1 MTSKKKYILL
11 AALCLACVLAAV
23 LGRKAWT
30 FYYDRKVPNFSKT
43 TELYVRPGTTAEA
56 LGQYI
61 LDSCQVRNAA
71 SFRRAYKDAAG
82 DADPKPGH
90 YTITAG
96 NTSTYVARMLAR
108 GWQTPVRL
116 VLSGTMRQQGALAR
130 KISNQMLLDSIDVIR
145 ALRDSA
151 LLAGYGFT
159 REDVFGLFIPD
170 TYEVYWTASM
180 KDILDRQKEA
190 YDAFW
195 TDANKEKARLLGLSQ
210 KEVSV
215 LASIVGGETNYEPEM
230 PTVAGVYLNRLHVGM
245 PLQADPT
252 VAYCFDYQITRVL
265 KRHLE
270 VDSPF
275 NTYKH
280 AGLPPAP
287 IAVPSRACLNAVLN
301 PDRRGFFYFCA
312 SPEFDGTHRFATT
325 LTEHNRNAAEYQRA
339 LTLRQRAAR

>member
-1 MTSKKKYILL
+1 MTSKKKILL
-11 AALCLACVLAAV
+11 LVV
-23 LGRKAWT
+23 LGLVVAGGFVARRAWT
-30 FYYDRKVPNFSKT
+30 YYYDHKVPNFNETK
-43 TELYVRPGTTAEA
+43 EIYVYPGTTAEDLA
-56 LGQYI
+56 RYI
-61 LDSCQVRNAA
+61 LDSCRVRNAA
-71 SFRRAYKDAAG
+71 SFQRAFRRAFG
-82 DADPKPGH
+82 DAQSKPGH
-90 YTITAG
+90 YTVTAG
-96 NTSTYVARMLAR
+96 NTSMYVARMLAR
-108 GWQTPVRL
+108 GWQTPVKL
-116 VLSGTMRQQGALAR
+116 VLSGTMRQQGAIAR
-130 KISNQMLLDSIDVIR
+130 KISNQMMLDSLDVIR

-159 REDVFGLFIPD
+159 REDVFGLFVPD

-230 PTVAGVYLNRLHVGM
+230 PTIAGVYLNRLHIGM

-265 KRHLE
+265 RKHLE

-287 IAVPSRACLNAVLN
+287 IAVPSRATLNAVLN
-301 PDRRGFFYFCA
+301 PDRRAYFYFCA

-325 LTEHNRNAAEYQRA
+325 LTEHNRNAAAYQRA
-339 LTLRQRAAR
+339 LTLRQRSSR

>member
-1 MTSKKKYILL
+1 MTSKKKYILF
-11 AALCLACVLAAV
+11 ATICLACILAAV
-23 LGRKAWT
+23 FGRKAWN
-30 FYYDRKVPNFSKT
+30 FYYDRRAPNFSKT
-43 TELYVRPGTTAEA
+43 TELYVRPGTTAEE
-56 LGQYI
+56 LNRYI

-71 SFRRAYKDAAG
+71 SFRRAYREAAG

-108 GWQTPVRL
+108 GWQTPVKL
-116 VLSGTMRQQGALAR
+116 VLSGTMRQQGAIAR

-145 ALRDSA
+145 ALRDSE
-151 LLAGYGFT
+151 LLASYGFT

-215 LASIVGGETNYEPEM
+215 LASIVGGETNHEPEM
-230 PTVAGVYLNRLHVGM
+230 PTVAGVYLNRLRVGM

-252 VAYCFDYQITRVL
+252 IAYCFDYQITRVL

-280 AGLPPAP
+280 TGLPPAP

-301 PDRRGFFYFCA
+301 PDRRGYFYFCA
-312 SPEFDGTHRFATT
+312 SPEFNGTHRFATT

-339 LTLRQRAAR
+339 LTLRQRAAQ

>member
-1 MTSKKKYILL
+1 MTSSKKHILIP
-11 AALCLACVLAAV
+11 AALVAV
-23 LGRKAWT
+23 LLLGLVARKAWN

-43 TELYVRPGTTAEA
+43 TELYVRPGTTAASLER
-56 LGQYI
+56 YI
-61 LDSCQVRNAA
+61 LDSCAVRSAV
-71 SFRRAYKDAAG
+71 SFRRAFKEAAG
-82 DADPKPGH
+82 GEDPRPGH
-90 YTITAG
+90 YTITDG
-96 NTSTYVARMLAR
+96 NTSAYVARMLAR
-108 GWQTPVRL
+108 GWQTPVKL
-116 VLSGTMRQQGALAR
+116 VLSGTMRQQGAIAR
-130 KISNQMLLDSIDVIR
+130 KISNQMMLDSVDVIR

-159 REDVFGLFIPD
+159 REDVFGLFVPD

-230 PTVAGVYLNRLHVGM
+230 ATIAGVYLNRLRIGM

-265 KRHLE
+265 KKHLE

-280 AGLPPAP
+280 TGLPPAP
-287 IAVPSRACLNAVLN
+287 IAVPSRSCLHAVLN
-301 PDRRGFFYFCA
+301 PDRRAYFYFCA
-312 SPEFDGTHRFATT
+312 SPEFDGTHRFAAT
-325 LTEHNRNAAEYQRA
+325 LTEHNRNAAAYQRA
-339 LTLRQRAAR
+339 LTLRQRTGR